1 MVVVGE
7 GTDPDAPMSSSV
19 AVDDAAVDGGAAAPS
34 AVPFLSGS
42 KGGTTVGAGGVGG
55 DGVGLS
61 EGSGILASALLPLQ
75 ASGAAGLLLLSGC
88 CLSPG
93 DARAPELKLAVG
105 LAAAAVVSGVAA
117 DEEGCD
123 GGAPGLAA
131 PAAADDDAGAGKR
144 SGPAGDAARAPEAR
158 KKFASSGCVVGAGGG
173 VEVWKGLLLLL
184 LLLAGSV
191 LEVGGFGAGAGASSS
206 LSSSSFSCMKP
217 MRPFLVWV
225 FGRSTGSGFGASYSS
240 A

>member
-1 MVVVGE
+1 ML
-7 GTDPDAPMSSSV
+7 T
-19 AVDDAAVDGGAAAPS
+19 
-34 AVPFLSGS
+34 
-42 KGGTTVGAGGVGG
+42 
-55 DGVGLS
+55 
-61 EGSGILASALLPLQ
+61 LLPLQ

-173 VEVWKGLLLLL
+173 VEAACWRWAALGQERGPPPHCPLRPSPA
-184 LLLAGSV
+184 AGHEAGV
-191 LEVGGFGAGAGASSS
+191 LHAVIN
-206 LSSSSFSCMKP
+206 
-217 MRPFLVWV
+217 
-225 FGRSTGSGFGASYSS
+225 
-240 A
+240 